1 MRPLAVIT
9 GIVAGSCLSI
19 TVSLAA
25 VLFVYLVLGD
35 DYPRVRHEFRPLLA
49 SLCLFLLMT
58 AVSAA
63 SFYTLLTNHRFTRIS
78 QVAMWA
84 GLAAT
89 TYYYLP

>member
-1 MRPLAVIT
+1 MRPLTVIT

-19 TVSLAA
+19 TLSLAA

-35 DYPRVRHEFRPLLA
+35 DYPRVRHEFRPLVA
-49 SLCLFLLMT
+49 SLSLFLLMT

-63 SFYTLLTNHRFTRIS
+63 SFYALLINHRFMRLS
-78 QVAMWA
+78 QVAMWL
-84 GLAAT
+84 GLAGT